1 MRWHRSGRQVQRAR
15 AGGSRN
21 GLPDGGFTSLKEWVR
36 GTAEDAKEG
45 GNYGAAPHEIAARV
59 HEATRGATVG
69 AGLGLDHG
77 FGRLPGG
84 IRGHDVAFGPL
95 HAR

>member
-1 MRWHRSGRQVQRAR
+1 M
-15 AGGSRN
+15 
-21 GLPDGGFTSLKEWVR
+21 GLPRKRSPR
-36 GTAEDAKEG
+36 GSTRRR
-45 GNYGAAPHEIAARV
+45 AALL
-59 HEATRGATVG
+59 VG